1 MKVISIVGA
10 KNSGKTS
17 LIVDLI
23 AYLKDYGKV
32 GSIKHAHELDIDTS
46 KDAERFFNAGADV
59 AIGASGEKT
68 LKICGSKDL
77 NELIA
82 DMANSGVDFL
92 LVEGFKGSDL
102 PKIALNKNNFSND
115 EVSNIILSIDY
126 KGTDKTL
133 KEIAQLIRSLNDY

>member
-23 AYLKDYGKV
+23 AYLKKYGRV

-46 KDAERFFNAGADV
+46 KDTERFFNAGADV

-92 LVEGFKGSDL
+92 LVEGFKSSDL